1 MAAEDPAPSGR
12 ASSETNP
19 FSRIA
24 EAARRAREG
33 NASRPQSKLSEPEE
47 NTAEQHEV
55 GSHTQELHSARKAA
69 VPSPLTVFGKFGKAA
84 PRATSKVRVYASS
97 DSDTP
102 APLASSVFREK
113 LAGFT
118 VESHKPQDGQGSPQ
132 VPGDEQGST
141 RSAIRHYTDARN
153 LRTPAHRCGTGFT

>member
-33 NASRPQSKLSEPEE
+33 NASRPKSKLSEPEE

-55 GSHTQELHSARKAA
+55 GPHTQELHSARKAA
-69 VPSPLTVFGKFGKAA
+69 VPSPLTVFGKAA

-118 VESHKPQDGQGSPQ
+118 VEPHNSQ
-132 VPGDEQGST
+132 DEQG
-141 RSAIRHYTDARN
+141 RV
-153 LRTPAHRCGTGFT
+153 

>member
-1 MAAEDPAPSGR
+1 MAAEEPAPSGR
-12 ASSETNP
+12 PSSEANP

-69 VPSPLTVFGKFGKAA
+69 VPSPLTVFGKAA

-118 VESHKPQDGQGSPQ
+118 VEPHKPQDEQGSPQ
-132 VPGDEQGST
+132 VPEESEVLET
-141 RSAIRHYTDARN
+141 SRHYTDARN
-153 LRTPAHRCGTGFT
+153 LRTPAHRCGTGIT

>member
-69 VPSPLTVFGKFGKAA
+69 VPSPLTVLGNLGKL
-84 PRATSKVRVYASS
+84 PRVLHRRYGYMLHPIRTH
-97 DSDTP
+97 
-102 APLASSVFREK
+102 PLLSLQTFFVKNWRA
-113 LAGFT
+113 L
-118 VESHKPQDGQGSPQ
+118 
-132 VPGDEQGST
+132 
-141 RSAIRHYTDARN
+141 
-153 LRTPAHRCGTGFT
+153 L